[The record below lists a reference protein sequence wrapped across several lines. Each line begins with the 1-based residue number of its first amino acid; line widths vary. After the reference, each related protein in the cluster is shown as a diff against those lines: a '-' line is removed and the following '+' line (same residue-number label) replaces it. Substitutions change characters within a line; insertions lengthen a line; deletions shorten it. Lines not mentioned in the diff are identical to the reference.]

1 MKGLI
6 LLFRFMTRLPIGFD
20 PKFDSDELGKGMRFF
35 PVVGMVI
42 GLVLFAAF
50 WLLGYV
56 IYSPMV
62 MAVLLV
68 IIEVVLTGGLHLD
81 GLADTFDGIFSYRSK
96 QKMLDIMKDS
106 RLGTNGGLVLILY
119 FFLKVAL
126 LVEASNS
133 SPVIMPIMLLLS
145 PVIARL
151 NSVVNCG
158 SAPYA
163 RATGMGKTFVD
174 HTDGLA
180 VLIATIITAIFV
192 GGAAY
197 LFAIPYEILIVI
209 PVVMILGYLF
219 AKLMTRKIGGITGDT
234 LGAVVEISEIIAM
247 LGMYILARYCLLY
260 TSPSPRDRG

>member
-6 LLFRFMTRLPIGFD
+6 LLFRFMTRLPIGLD

-42 GLVLFAAF
+42 GLILFLAF
-50 WLLGYV
+50 CLLGRI

-62 MAVLLV
+62 MAVILV

-126 LVEASNS
+126 LVEGS
-133 SPVIMPIMLLLS
+133 SEFPAVMPIMVLIS

-158 SAPYA
+158 AAPYA

-174 HTDGLA
+174 HTDGVA
-180 VLIATIITAIFV
+180 VGIATILTLAFV
-192 GGAAY
+192 GGTFY
-197 LFAIPYEILIVI
+197 LIELPYTMLIIIPI
-209 PVVMILGYLF
+209 VMILGYLF

-234 LGAVVEISEIIAM
+234 LGAVVEISEIIVL
-247 LGMYILARYCLLY
+247 LGMYILAR
-260 TSPSPRDRG
+260 

>member
-6 LLFRFMTRLPIGFD
+6 LLFRFMTRLPIGLD

-42 GLVLFAAF
+42 GLVLFLAF
-50 WLLGYV
+50 CLLGRI

-126 LVEASNS
+126 LVEGS
-133 SPVIMPIMLLLS
+133 SEFPAVMPIMVLIS

-158 SAPYA
+158 AAPYA
-163 RATGMGKTFVD
+163 RATGMGKTFVE
-174 HTDGLA
+174 HTDGVA
-180 VLIATIITAIFV
+180 VGIATILSAAFV
-192 GGAAY
+192 GGATY
-197 LFAIPYEILIVI
+197 IFELPYTILIII
-209 PVVMILGYLF
+209 PIVMILGYLF

-234 LGAVVEISEIIAM
+234 LGAVVEISEIIVL
-247 LGMYILARYCLLY
+247 LGIYILAR
-260 TSPSPRDRG
+260 

>member
-6 LLFRFMTRLPIGFD
+6 LLFRFMTRLPIGLD

-42 GLVLFAAF
+42 GLILFLAF
-50 WLLGYV
+50 CLLGRI

-62 MAVLLV
+62 MAVILV
-68 IIEVVLTGGLHLD
+68 IIEVVVTGGLHLD

-126 LVEASNS
+126 LVEGS
-133 SPVIMPIMLLLS
+133 SEFPAVMPIMVLIS

-158 SAPYA
+158 AAPYA

-174 HTDGLA
+174 HTDGVA
-180 VLIATIITAIFV
+180 VGIATILTAAFV
-192 GGAAY
+192 GGATY
-197 LFAIPYEILIVI
+197 LFELPYTILIII
-209 PVVMILGYLF
+209 PIVMILGYLF

-234 LGAVVEISEIIAM
+234 LGAVVEISEIIVL
-247 LGMYILARYCLLY
+247 LGIYILAR
-260 TSPSPRDRG
+260 

>member
-50 WLLGYV
+50 WLLGYI

-133 SPVIMPIMLLLS
+133 SPMPIMLLLS

-247 LGMYILARYCLLY
+247 LGMYILAR
-260 TSPSPRDRG
+260 

>member
-6 LLFRFMTRLPIGFD
+6 LLFRFMTRLPIGLD

-42 GLVLFAAF
+42 GLILFLAF
-50 WLLGYV
+50 CLLGRI

-62 MAVLLV
+62 MAVILI

-126 LVEASNS
+126 LVEGS
-133 SPVIMPIMLLLS
+133 SEFPAVMPIMVLIS

-158 SAPYA
+158 AAPYA

-174 HTDGLA
+174 HTDGVA
-180 VLIATIITAIFV
+180 VGIATILTAAFV
-192 GGAAY
+192 GGATY
-197 LFAIPYEILIVI
+197 LFELPYTILIII
-209 PVVMILGYLF
+209 PIVMILGYLF

-234 LGAVVEISEIIAM
+234 LGAVVEISEIIVL
-247 LGMYILARYCLLY
+247 LGIYILAR
-260 TSPSPRDRG
+260 

>member
-35 PVVGMVI
+35 PIVGMVI
-42 GLVLFAAF
+42 GLVLFIAF
-50 WLLGYV
+50 WLLGHI

-62 MAVLLV
+62 MAVILV

-126 LVEASNS
+126 LVEASVE
-133 SPVIMPIMLLLS
+133 SPAVMSIMLLIS
-145 PVIARL
+145 PAVARL

-174 HTDGLA
+174 HTDGIA
-180 VLIATIITAIFV
+180 VGVATILTGIFV
-192 GGAAY
+192 GGLAY
-197 LFAIPYEILIVI
+197 LFKIPYAVLLII
-209 PVVMILGYLF
+209 PIVMILGYFF

-234 LGAVVEISEIIAM
+234 LGAVVELSEIITM
-247 LGMYILARYCLLY
+247 LGMYILAK
-260 TSPSPRDRG
+260 